1 MKSVSIMTILEKSKR
16 VKWKAIGVFYL
27 FACLLTYVLIHV
39 PNIIKEIWSRLLDFT
54 PNFSWNHGI
63 ALFIVSLAA
72 YGFTKV
78 HRQTTFLGNKP
89 YYSLLFAVVFVVAYS
104 IIGFTND
111 YGINPHLWAL
121 IFCLS
126 TLVYD
131 IFEETAWRGF
141 LNDSLRPIPI
151 WLKGIITGILWSF
164 WHLLIFKN
172 FDQFGGFHIFL
183 TLSVLVSI
191 LMSYATE
198 RTNSILVASSIHA
211 LLILRD
217 VNVTII
223 CAIIWIIL
231 LAIWKLHFNKKLVT
245 KTIKLFQNF
254 TLGYL
259 TSFKR

>member
-1 MKSVSIMTILEKSKR
+1 MIILEKIKN
-16 VKWKAIGVFYL
+16 VNWIATVTFYIL
-27 FACLLTYVLIHV
+27 ACGLTYLLIQA
-39 PNIIKEIWSRLLDFT
+39 PNLIKEVWGTLLDFT

-63 ALFIVSLAA
+63 ALFIVSLVA
-72 YGFTKV
+72 YRFSKFE
-78 HRQTTFLGNKP
+78 RKTTFLGNNP
-89 YYSLLFAVVFVVAYS
+89 YYSLIFAVIFLVAYS
-104 IIGFTND
+104 VIGFSND
-111 YGINPHLWAL
+111 YGLNRHLWAF

-141 LNDSLRPIPI
+141 LNDRLRPIPI

-164 WHLLIFKN
+164 WHILIFQN

-183 TLSVLVSI
+183 ALSVFVSI

-217 VNVTII
+217 INVTII
-223 CAIIWIIL
+223 CAVLWIVML
-231 LAIWKLHFNKKLVT
+231 TIWKLNSNKKLAA
-245 KTIKLFQNF
+245 KF
-254 TLGYL
+254 TD
-259 TSFKR
+259 

>member
-1 MKSVSIMTILEKSKR
+1 MNILEKSKR
-16 VKWKAIGVFYL
+16 VNWKTIGVFYL
-27 FACLLTYVLIHV
+27 LACGFTYVLIQV
-39 PNIIKEIWSRLLDFT
+39 PNIIKEIWSGLFDFT

-63 ALFIVSLAA
+63 ALFIFSLAA
-72 YGFTKV
+72 YGFFKV
-78 HRQTTFLGNKP
+78 KRKTTFLGNKP
-89 YYSLLFAVVFVVAYS
+89 YYSLLFALVFLVAYS
-104 IIGFTND
+104 IIGFSND
-111 YGINPHLWAL
+111 FGINQHLWAF

-151 WLKGIITGILWSF
+151 WLKGIITGILWSL
-164 WHLLIFKN
+164 WHILIFKN

-183 TLSVLVSI
+183 VLSVFVSI

-217 VNVTII
+217 VKVTVI
-223 CAIIWIIL
+223 CAIIWIVL
-231 LAIWKLHFNKKLVT
+231 LKIWKLHFDQKLAAKIT
-245 KTIKLFQNF
+245 D
-254 TLGYL
+254 
-259 TSFKR
+259 